1 MQTIFFEELRGSQKG
16 KERDRERR
24 EIKLE
29 LSSSSQC
36 SFLKMFPRD
45 STSEYYSMVILYF
58 LRPGRVFIQ
67 IIFSLC
73 KSSFPLPVCILA
85 HSFVLC
91 GLARGPSSAGS
102 LENFVD
108 PFYYSARRTA
118 RHVCVEKIIKCGKQ
132 GGGRKYTARKE
143 PLHDSEGTSSI
154 GKDEENFFA

>member
-1 MQTIFFEELRGSQKG
+1 
-16 KERDRERR
+16 
-24 EIKLE
+24 
-29 LSSSSQC
+29 
-36 SFLKMFPRD
+36 
-45 STSEYYSMVILYF
+45 MVILYF

-91 GLARGPSSAGS
+91 SLARGPSSAGS

-132 GGGRKYTARKE
+132 RGGRKYTARKE
-143 PLHDSEGTSSI
+143 PLHDWKEHPPSEKTKRTFLPDSCSLEI
-154 GKDEENFFA
+154 EDFRKVLKQATVEGKVSANNDNLFLSLGPRSC